1 MSGPQTQ
8 QEAINAFIN
17 LANEMKDNGAS
28 IQFVS
33 TALMRACA
41 VYATYVVAGNEGAL
55 KESGIEKLSEVFA
68 QELNVIQ
75 EAKLAEAGR
84 TTEGNQSFGQ
94 RSYTVDKRGSGS
106 PFASIL
112 KACSGRNKLGSN
124 APALCAMRSTS
135 FRMAAA

>member
-1 MSGPQTQ
+1 MTGPQTQ

-17 LANEMKDNGAS
+17 LANEMKNNGAS

-41 VYATYVVAGNEGAL
+41 VYATYVVAGNDGAL

-75 EAKLAEAGR
+75 EAKIAEAGR
-84 TTEGNQSFGQ
+84 ITEG
-94 RSYTVDKRGSGS
+94 
-106 PFASIL
+106 
-112 KACSGRNKLGSN
+112 
-124 APALCAMRSTS
+124 
-135 FRMAAA
+135 

>member
-1 MSGPQTQ
+1 MSGPKTQ

-17 LANEMKDNGAS
+17 LANEMKNNGAS

-84 TTEGNQSFGQ
+84 TTEG
-94 RSYTVDKRGSGS
+94 
-106 PFASIL
+106 
-112 KACSGRNKLGSN
+112 
-124 APALCAMRSTS
+124 
-135 FRMAAA
+135 

>member
-17 LANEMKDNGAS
+17 LANEMKNNGAS

-84 TTEGNQSFGQ
+84 TTEG
-94 RSYTVDKRGSGS
+94 
-106 PFASIL
+106 
-112 KACSGRNKLGSN
+112 
-124 APALCAMRSTS
+124 
-135 FRMAAA
+135 

>member
-17 LANEMKDNGAS
+17 LANEMKNNGAS

-84 TTEGNQSFGQ
+84 TTGG
-94 RSYTVDKRGSGS
+94 
-106 PFASIL
+106 
-112 KACSGRNKLGSN
+112 
-124 APALCAMRSTS
+124 
-135 FRMAAA
+135 

>member
-1 MSGPQTQ
+1 MTGPQTQ

-17 LANEMKDNGAS
+17 LANEMKNNGAS

-41 VYATYVVAGNEGAL
+41 VYATYVIAGNDGAL

-75 EAKLAEAGR
+75 EAKIAEAGR
-84 TTEGNQSFGQ
+84 TSEG
-94 RSYTVDKRGSGS
+94 
-106 PFASIL
+106 
-112 KACSGRNKLGSN
+112 
-124 APALCAMRSTS
+124 
-135 FRMAAA
+135 

>member
-8 QEAINAFIN
+8 QEAINVFIN
-17 LANEMKDNGAS
+17 LANEMKNNGAS

-84 TTEGNQSFGQ
+84 TTEG
-94 RSYTVDKRGSGS
+94 
-106 PFASIL
+106 
-112 KACSGRNKLGSN
+112 
-124 APALCAMRSTS
+124 
-135 FRMAAA
+135 

>member
-1 MSGPQTQ
+1 MTGPQTQ

-17 LANEMKDNGAS
+17 LANEMKNDGAS

-41 VYATYVVAGNEGAL
+41 VYATYVIAGNDGAL

-75 EAKLAEAGR
+75 EAKIAEAGR
-84 TTEGNQSFGQ
+84 TTEG
-94 RSYTVDKRGSGS
+94 
-106 PFASIL
+106 
-112 KACSGRNKLGSN
+112 
-124 APALCAMRSTS
+124 
-135 FRMAAA
+135 

>member
-1 MSGPQTQ
+1 MSGRQTQ

-55 KESGIEKLSEVFA
+55 KEGGIEKLSGVFA

-84 TTEGNQSFGQ
+84 TTEG
-94 RSYTVDKRGSGS
+94 
-106 PFASIL
+106 
-112 KACSGRNKLGSN
+112 
-124 APALCAMRSTS
+124 
-135 FRMAAA
+135 

>member
-1 MSGPQTQ
+1 MSGPKTQ

-17 LANEMKDNGAS
+17 LANEMKNNGAS

-84 TTEGNQSFGQ
+84 TPGG
-94 RSYTVDKRGSGS
+94 
-106 PFASIL
+106 
-112 KACSGRNKLGSN
+112 
-124 APALCAMRSTS
+124 
-135 FRMAAA
+135 

>member
-1 MSGPQTQ
+1 MTGPQTQ

-17 LANEMKDNGAS
+17 LANEMKNDGAS

-41 VYATYVVAGNEGAL
+41 VYATYVIAGNDGAL

-75 EAKLAEAGR
+75 EAKIAEAGR
-84 TTEGNQSFGQ
+84 TTKG
-94 RSYTVDKRGSGS
+94 
-106 PFASIL
+106 
-112 KACSGRNKLGSN
+112 
-124 APALCAMRSTS
+124 
-135 FRMAAA
+135 

>member
-1 MSGPQTQ
+1 MTGPQTQ

-17 LANEMKDNGAS
+17 LANEMKNDGAS

-41 VYATYVVAGNEGAL
+41 VYATYVIAGNDGAL

-75 EAKLAEAGR
+75 EAKIAEAGR
-84 TTEGNQSFGQ
+84 TT
-94 RSYTVDKRGSGS
+94 
-106 PFASIL
+106 
-112 KACSGRNKLGSN
+112 
-124 APALCAMRSTS
+124 
-135 FRMAAA
+135 

>member
-1 MSGPQTQ
+1 MSGPKTQ

-84 TTEGNQSFGQ
+84 TSEG
-94 RSYTVDKRGSGS
+94 
-106 PFASIL
+106 
-112 KACSGRNKLGSN
+112 
-124 APALCAMRSTS
+124 
-135 FRMAAA
+135 

>member
-1 MSGPQTQ
+1 MTGPRTQ

-17 LANEMKDNGAS
+17 LANEMKNDGAS

-41 VYATYVVAGNEGAL
+41 VYATYVIAGNDGAL

-75 EAKLAEAGR
+75 EAKIAEAGR
-84 TTEGNQSFGQ
+84 TT
-94 RSYTVDKRGSGS
+94 
-106 PFASIL
+106 
-112 KACSGRNKLGSN
+112 
-124 APALCAMRSTS
+124 
-135 FRMAAA
+135 

>member
-1 MSGPQTQ
+1 MSGPKTQ

-17 LANEMKDNGAS
+17 LANEMKNNGAS

-75 EAKLAEAGR
+75 EAKLAYAGC
-84 TTEGNQSFGQ
+84 TTEG
-94 RSYTVDKRGSGS
+94 
-106 PFASIL
+106 
-112 KACSGRNKLGSN
+112 
-124 APALCAMRSTS
+124 
-135 FRMAAA
+135 

>member
-84 TTEGNQSFGQ
+84 TTEG
-94 RSYTVDKRGSGS
+94 
-106 PFASIL
+106 
-112 KACSGRNKLGSN
+112 
-124 APALCAMRSTS
+124 
-135 FRMAAA
+135 

>member
-41 VYATYVVAGNEGAL
+41 VYATYVVAGNEGH
-55 KESGIEKLSEVFA
+55 
-68 QELNVIQ
+68 
-75 EAKLAEAGR
+75 
-84 TTEGNQSFGQ
+84 
-94 RSYTVDKRGSGS
+94 
-106 PFASIL
+106 
-112 KACSGRNKLGSN
+112 
-124 APALCAMRSTS
+124 
-135 FRMAAA
+135 